1 FTSQIKNTMFQ
12 KLVAIEPVSLVLS
25 AEKALYSF
33 ADEVVMYS
41 DIPAGDN
48 EIIARIG
55 DADAVLLSYTS
66 QINRYILERCPNVR
80 YIGMCCSLYAPESA
94 NVDIRYAN
102 ERGITVTGI

>member
-1 FTSQIKNTMFQ
+1 MFQ

-55 DADAVLLSYTS
+55 DDGCCIVKLYITNKPVYFREMSECPVYRYVLFTILSRKCECGYP
-66 QINRYILERCPNVR
+66 LC
-80 YIGMCCSLYAPESA
+80 
-94 NVDIRYAN
+94 
-102 ERGITVTGI
+102 

>member
-1 FTSQIKNTMFQ
+1 MFQ

-55 DADAVLLSYTS
+55 GAGAVL
-66 QINRYILERCPNVR
+66 
-80 YIGMCCSLYAPESA
+80 CS
-94 NVDIRYAN
+94 
-102 ERGITVTGI
+102 

>member
-1 FTSQIKNTMFQ
+1 MFQ

-55 DADAVLLSYTS
+55 DADAILLSYTS

-80 YIGMCCSLYAPESA
+80 VY
-94 NVDIRYAN
+94 RYVLFTILSRKC
-102 ERGITVTGI
+102 ECGYPLC

>member
-1 FTSQIKNTMFQ
+1 MFQ

-48 EIIARIG
+48 EG
-55 DADAVLLSYTS
+55 ST
-66 QINRYILERCPNVR
+66 
-80 YIGMCCSLYAPESA
+80 
-94 NVDIRYAN
+94 
-102 ERGITVTGI
+102 

>member
-1 FTSQIKNTMFQ
+1 
-12 KLVAIEPVSLVLS
+12 
-25 AEKALYSF
+25 
-33 ADEVVMYS
+33 MYS

-80 YIGMCCSLYAPESA
+80 YIGMCFVHYTLPKVRMWISVMLMNA
-94 NVDIRYAN
+94 VLR
-102 ERGITVTGI
+102 

>member
-1 FTSQIKNTMFQ
+1 MFQ

-25 AEKALYSF
+25 AEKTLYSF

-66 QINRYILERCPNVR
+66 QINRYILERCPNCPVYR
-80 YIGMCCSLYAPESA
+80 YVLFTILSRKCECGYPLC
-94 NVDIRYAN
+94 
-102 ERGITVTGI
+102 

>member
-1 FTSQIKNTMFQ
+1 MFQ

-48 EIIARIG
+48 VKLYITNKPVYFREMSECPVYRY
-55 DADAVLLSYTS
+55 VLFTILSRKCECGYP
-66 QINRYILERCPNVR
+66 LC
-80 YIGMCCSLYAPESA
+80 
-94 NVDIRYAN
+94 
-102 ERGITVTGI
+102 

>member
-1 FTSQIKNTMFQ
+1 MFQ

-25 AEKALYSF
+25 AEKTLYSF

-66 QINRYILERCPNVR
+66 QIKPVYFREMSECPVYRYVLFTIFSRKCECGYPLC
-80 YIGMCCSLYAPESA
+80 
-94 NVDIRYAN
+94 
-102 ERGITVTGI
+102 

>member
-1 FTSQIKNTMFQ
+1 MFQ

-55 DADAVLLSYTS
+55 DADAVLLHHK
-66 QINRYILERCPNVR
+66 
-80 YIGMCCSLYAPESA
+80 
-94 NVDIRYAN
+94 
-102 ERGITVTGI
+102 

>member
-1 FTSQIKNTMFQ
+1 MKKSLCRIFIFTSQIKILCFR

-48 EIIARIG
+48 EIIARIA

-66 QINRYILERCPNVR
+66 QI
-80 YIGMCCSLYAPESA
+80 A
-94 NVDIRYAN
+94 
-102 ERGITVTGI
+102 GIF